1 MSEGWPLCHSAV
13 SHGHSPGQV
22 PVAGTVDGH
31 AIVQAAC
38 RRHLFVEG
46 EFISRPV
53 PVRFRVD

>member
-1 MSEGWPLCHSAV
+1 MPERWPLCHSAV

-22 PVAGTVDGH
+22 AGTVDGR
-31 AIVQAAC
+31 AIVQVAC
-38 RRHLFVEG
+38 RRHLFMEG